1 MRVRIALILNP
12 RSGGVDDA
20 NVLVKQ
26 VRARCDHLT
35 VHEIDEPEAAFAEG
49 PDRVLV
55 AGGDGSLGAVFGA
68 AAASPYATP
77 VGVLPAGTA
86 NDFARS
92 LDLPLDVAPALELA
106 TNPNAGL
113 SKIWAGTAN
122 GRPFVNVASA
132 GLAVEAAEFAE
143 DHKRRFGPAAYLVGA
158 VQAGAMGSP
167 VRAAVSI
174 DDVDQA
180 TGRVWQVLVGAS
192 GRFGGGSGLGD
203 AEPRERDFTVA
214 WVPARSRATLPFRAL
229 GLRSRTLERQPG
241 IESWQSDHPVVVAS
255 RGGAPVEWNLDGER
269 WDPGTAEV
277 AFAPIGPV
285 PVVVPG

>member
-1 MRVRIALILNP
+1 MRIALVLNP

-92 LDLPLDVAPALELA
+92 LDLPLDVKPALELA
-106 TNPNAGL
+106 TDPHAGL
-113 SKIWAGTAN
+113 QKIWAGSAN

-132 GLAVEAAEFAE
+132 GLAVEAAEYAE
-143 DHKRRFGPAAYLVGA
+143 DHKKRFGPAAYLVGA
-158 VQAGAMGSP
+158 LHAGVAGSP
-167 VRAAVSI
+167 VRATVEI
-174 DDVDQA
+174 DGVQQE

-214 WVPARSRATLPFRAL
+214 WVPARSRYTLPFRAL
-229 GLRSRTLERQPG
+229 GMRSRTLERQPG
-241 IESWQSDHPVVVAS
+241 IASWQDARPVVVAS
-255 RGGAPVEWNLDGER
+255 RGGTPVEWNLDGER
-269 WDPGTAEV
+269 WRPETARVE
-277 AFAPIGPV
+277 FAPIGPV
-285 PVVVPG
+285 PVFVPG